1 MRIAVA
7 ESHLTPAKPNRL
19 SLRRYAFD
27 LIDDFFEL
35 GTIRSRVHEQR
46 PADTA
51 GNALGKF
58 QTRIPFARRF
68 ANQLRYSVGC
78 ADIHMDPCSFFLPFD
93 FFEFAG

>member
-7 ESHLTPAKPNRL
+7 KSHLTPAKPNWL
-19 SLRRYAFD
+19 SLRRYPFD
-27 LIDDFFEL
+27 LIGDFFEL

-46 PADTA
+46 ATDTA

-68 ANQLRYSVGC
+68 ANQLRYRVGC
-78 ADIHMDPCSFFLPFD
+78 ADMHMDPCSFFLPFD
-93 FFEFAG
+93 FSKFSS